1 MLWQVRKASNDA
13 MSQMNEAKR
22 QEHLLWWENLGDVL
36 ERVATERA
44 EDNTTV
50 AHFAQEATMRQVA
63 EKGVSKGAKY
73 WAENETIPDPPDI
86 GADKTLLD
94 AISFAQ
100 FACLLVTE
108 LSSQPKSGVTKVC
121 IPYFVGLPGMK
132 QLQSGGFEETLI
144 NGLVALTFR
153 VLQVCAP
160 EEAKW
165 LELKIMRH
173 KADVREIEGAQ
184 WFSKA
189 CPSERFA
196 TVLYNDSIG
205 PKCKKKRLYCYRGG
219 GALDYHAAAVA
230 GGIVC
235 LCKQWELVAALHCAL
250 KLGMCCCPFG
260 PVSNAEPSLC
270 YSVEYVER
278 NCLDEDEDDH
288 VGEPT
293 TSMGVEDFRGLCKEY
308 FEKCSKIANIVPYDD
323 GFGKPLLWRQEAAQA
338 AAGLAGTNAQSLL
351 RWWQDLA
358 GVGAG
363 H

>member
-1 MLWQVRKASNDA
+1 
-13 MSQMNEAKR
+13 
-22 QEHLLWWENLGDVL
+22 
-36 ERVATERA
+36 
-44 EDNTTV
+44 
-50 AHFAQEATMRQVA
+50 MRQVA
-63 EKGVSKGAKY
+63 DKGVGKGAKI
-73 WAENETIPDPPDI
+73 WIENEKIPDPPDI
-86 GADKTLLD
+86 EDDKTLFD

-121 IPYFVGLPGMK
+121 IPYFLGLPGMK
-132 QLQSGGFEETLI
+132 QLQTGSGHEETLL
-144 NGLVALTFR
+144 NGLVALTLR

-160 EEAKW
+160 EEAKG

-205 PKCKKKRLYCYRGG
+205 PTSKKKRLYCYRGG
-219 GALDYHAAAVA
+219 GSLDANAADVV

-250 KLGMCCCPFG
+250 KLGMCSCPFG

-278 NCLDEDEDDH
+278 TVLEEDEDDH

-293 TSMGVEDFRGLCKEY
+293 TARGVEDFRGLCKEY
-308 FEKCSKIANIVPYDD
+308 FEKCSSDANIVPYVADD
-323 GFGKPLLWRQEAAQA
+323 ASGPSMKTVTEEWAE
-338 AAGLAGTNAQSLL
+338 LAGNNALSLR
-351 RWWQDLA
+351 RWWQGMVARSSSFKLA